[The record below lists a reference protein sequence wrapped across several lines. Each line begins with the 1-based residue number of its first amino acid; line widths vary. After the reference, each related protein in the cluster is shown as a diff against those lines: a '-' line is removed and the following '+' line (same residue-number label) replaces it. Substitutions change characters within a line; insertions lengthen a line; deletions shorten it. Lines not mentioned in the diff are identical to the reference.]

1 MIKFR
6 LDIDDG
12 TATTS
17 ERNVAT
23 TVAVLSGISG
33 IAGLLVYVLTRIWA
47 TSGGQDLGD
56 SWLEI
61 PVWVAASVVVVSM
74 IYLFIALSVRRRLT
88 DVTFEP
94 VASALSVYALTVL
107 AILLVSA
114 LLPLR
119 FENGAPRGWL
129 STLAATI
136 IAVGVIAVTI
146 GMVTAVIRVL
156 ITRPHPS
163 TRRILVTL
171 GFLLVV
177 TWLSSAFSNDTADM
191 VSALVLIAGSVLSLM
206 VVRRLTWVVTLTL
219 DKKLRLL
226 WLALCG
232 GFAVIALFSQIG
244 FADDSVAAQSVS
256 SFINGARPVVIALN
270 LYVLMF
276 IVRLLGATIVALPN
290 SRIVDRRS
298 NEVETLSYLTRLI
311 AESATVDEL
320 LSSVTRLS
328 QGVCRAHGAWCETYD
343 RDGAHIVA
351 THLVHPSYVTSML
364 ADRQMQRIIMECT
377 STTRIDDLRQ
387 RLPSIVAAHVMC
399 SIIVVPLVRDHQRV
413 GSLVLFTTVPY
424 GFDRDDVRLAAAF
437 GDTVSVALDQA
448 RLSDISREQ
457 ERMHREFEMATRIQA
472 SLLPAAAATTAD
484 VDVDAVM
491 MPATEV
497 GGDYFDYITFAN
509 GNRGVIIADVA
520 GKGVPAALYMAT
532 LKGVVLAA
540 ARTSLGPADLLKRVN
555 ATLFGSME
563 RSTYI
568 TIACVEID
576 TAGQTL
582 TLARAGHTPAI
593 VRTGAEV
600 HTVCPPGMAIG
611 IVGPDRFDGIIVEQ
625 AIPVAPG
632 DIFLLTTD
640 GVTERR
646 NGSRTEISI
655 DRITAC
661 IGELRPRTAA
671 DVVRSVLHL
680 LDDHAEGAEAHDD
693 ITIAAI
699 VMPQQ
704 PNTEP
709 PPQPQPITS

>member
-23 TVAVLSGISG
+23 TVAVLSVITG
-33 IAGLLVYVLTRIWA
+33 IAGLLAYVMMRIWA
-47 TSGGQDLGD
+47 TSGGRELVD

-61 PVWVAASVVVVSM
+61 PVWMAAGLVVVSL
-74 IYLFIALSVRRRLT
+74 IYLFVALSVRRRIS

-94 VASALSVYALTVL
+94 VASALSIYAITTL
-107 AILLVSA
+107 ALLLVSA

-119 FENGAPRGWL
+119 FIDGVPRGWL
-129 STLAATI
+129 STLMATI

-146 GMVTAVIRVL
+146 GMVTAVIRIML
-156 ITRPHPS
+156 ARPHRS
-163 TRRILVTL
+163 TRRLLVAL
-171 GFLLVV
+171 ACLLVV
-177 TWLSSAFSNDTADM
+177 TWLSSAFANDTGDM
-191 VSALVLIAGSVLSLM
+191 VSVLALAAGSVLTLFSI
-206 VVRRLTWVVTLTL
+206 RRLTWVVTLTL

-226 WLALCG
+226 WLAICG
-232 GFAVIALFSQIG
+232 GFAVFVLFTQIG
-244 FADDSVAAQSVS
+244 FAEDSVAAQSVG
-256 SFINGARPVVIALN
+256 SFINGARSVVIALN
-270 LYVLMF
+270 LYVLIF
-276 IVRLLGATIVALPN
+276 IVRLLGATIAALPN

-298 NEVETLSYLTRLI
+298 NEVESLSYLTRLI
-311 AESATVDEL
+311 TESATVDEL
-320 LSSVTRLS
+320 LTSVTRLS

-343 RDGAHIVA
+343 RDGARVVA
-351 THLVHPSYVTSML
+351 THLVHPSYVTSIL

-377 STTRIDDLRQ
+377 TTTRIDDMRQ
-387 RLPSIVAAHVMC
+387 RLTSSVAANIMC
-399 SIIVVPLVRDHQRV
+399 SIIVVPLVRDHERA

-448 RLSDISREQ
+448 RLSEVSRER

-472 SLLPAAAATTAD
+472 SLLPAASATTAE

-491 MPATEV
+491 MPASEV

-509 GNRGVIIADVA
+509 GHRGVIIADVA

-540 ARTSLGPADLLKRVN
+540 ARTSLGPADLLRRVN
-555 ATLFGSME
+555 ATLYGSMQ

-593 VRTGAEV
+593 VRTGADV

-625 AIPVAPG
+625 TISVGPG
-632 DIFLLTTD
+632 DICLLTTD

-646 NGSRTEISI
+646 NGSRTEISL

-661 IGELRPRTAA
+661 IAELRPRTAA

-680 LDDHAEGAEAHDD
+680 LDDHAQGAEAHDD

-704 PNTEP
+704 PTTEP
-709 PPQPQPITS
+709 PPPPILS

>member
-1 MIKFR
+1 MIKFT
-6 LDIDDG
+6 LDIDGQD
-12 TATTS
+12 ATS

-23 TVAVLSGISG
+23 TVAVLSSITGIV
-33 IAGLLVYVLTRIWA
+33 GLLAYILMRIWA
-47 TSGGQDLGD
+47 TAGGRALGD

-61 PVWVAASVVVVSM
+61 PVWLAASIVVVSM
-74 IYLFIALSVRRRLT
+74 IYLFVALSVRRRMS

-94 VASALSVYALTVL
+94 VASALSIYAIATL
-107 AILLVSA
+107 ALLLVSA

-119 FENGAPRGWL
+119 FVDGMPQGWL
-129 STLAATI
+129 STLVATI

-146 GMVTAVIRVL
+146 GMVTAVIRIL
-156 ITRPHPS
+156 LTRPHSS
-163 TRRILVTL
+163 TRRLLVAIAC
-171 GFLLVV
+171 LLVV
-177 TWLSSAFSNDTADM
+177 TWLASAFSDDMGNM
-191 VSALVLIAGSVLSLM
+191 VSALALVAGSILTLITI
-206 VVRRLTWVVTLTL
+206 RRLTWVVTLTL

-226 WLALCG
+226 WLAICG
-232 GFAVIALFSQIG
+232 AFAVIVAFTQIG
-244 FADDSVAAQSVS
+244 FVDDSVAAQSVS
-256 SFINGARPVVIALN
+256 SFINGARSVVIALN
-270 LYVLMF
+270 LYVLIF
-276 IVRLLGATIVALPN
+276 IVRLLGATIAALPN

-298 NEVETLSYLTRLI
+298 NEVESLSYLTRLI
-311 AESATVDEL
+311 TESATVDEL
-320 LSSVTRLS
+320 LTSVTRLS

-343 RDGAHIVA
+343 RDGAHVVA
-351 THLVHPSYVTSML
+351 THLVHPSYVMSL
-364 ADRQMQRIIMECT
+364 QGDRQLQRIIMECT
-377 STTRIDDLRQ
+377 TTTRIDDLRQ
-387 RLPSIVAAHVMC
+387 RLPSTVAAHIMC
-399 SIIVVPLVRDHQRV
+399 SIIVVPLVRDHQRA

-448 RLSDISREQ
+448 RLSEVSRER

-472 SLLPAAAATTAD
+472 SLLPAASATTAE

-491 MPATEV
+491 MPASEV

-509 GNRGVIIADVA
+509 GHRGVIIADVA

-540 ARTSLGPADLLKRVN
+540 ARTSLGPADLLRRVN

-593 VRTGAEV
+593 VRTGADV

-625 AIPVAPG
+625 SVPVGPG
-632 DIFLLTTD
+632 DICLLTTD

-646 NGSRTEISI
+646 NGSRTEISL

-661 IGELRPRTAA
+661 IAELRPRTAA

-680 LDDHAEGAEAHDD
+680 LDDHAQGAEAHDD

-704 PNTEP
+704 PTTEP
-709 PPQPQPITS
+709 PPPILS